1 MILFGGE
8 VGYTFIRRNL
18 INRRCPNTLCLILT
32 SIFAAVNVSEPN
44 SDSSVF
50 VETQDLRY
58 RIFIIGQKINRYRFL
73 QIIIMLT

>member
-8 VGYTFIRRNL
+8 VGYRFIRRNL
-18 INRRCPNTLCLILT
+18 INRCCPNTLCLILT

-50 VETQDLRY
+50 VETQDFHY
-58 RIFIIGQKINRYRFL
+58 RTENKPI
-73 QIIIMLT
+73 QILTDNNYAHMSE